1 MINPLSKAGE
11 SVRRRGFLDGDRTDV
26 LIQQLF
32 KLREEV
38 DELEQSY
45 RNGAI
50 DADEL
55 ADVAIVT
62 AAIANTINV
71 DLDLLVV
78 DKCRRDEHRGIRHQG
93 EPLPSMNGHVWRD
106 FS

>member
-11 SVRRRGFLDGDRTDV
+11 SVERRGFLTGDRTDD
-26 LIQQLF
+26 LIQQLS
-32 KLREEV
+32 KLHEEV
-38 DELEQSY
+38 NELEVSFMV
-45 RNGAI
+45 GEI
-50 DADEL
+50 DPDEL
-55 ADVAIVT
+55 ADVIIVCS
-62 AAIANTINV
+62 TIGRLLNV

-93 EPLPSMNGHVWRD
+93 EPLPTNGHVYRD

>member
-1 MINPLSKAGE
+1 M
-11 SVRRRGFLDGDRTDV
+11 
-26 LIQQLF
+26 
-32 KLREEV
+32 

-62 AAIANTINV
+62 AAIANAINV

-93 EPLPSMNGHVWRD
+93 EPLPTNGHVYRD